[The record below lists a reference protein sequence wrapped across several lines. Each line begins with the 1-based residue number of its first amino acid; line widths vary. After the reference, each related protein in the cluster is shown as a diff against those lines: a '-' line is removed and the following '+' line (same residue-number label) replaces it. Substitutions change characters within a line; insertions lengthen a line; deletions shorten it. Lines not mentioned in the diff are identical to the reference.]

1 MFPAPV
7 CGKSLR
13 RTNARR
19 GALNAPQL
27 LPPIPTFPAPVHRKS
42 RAAFLAAPR
51 WAPVE
56 SFPPE
61 RFRPLLRLGN
71 GNPLTVISSVAG
83 DMFPAPV
90 CGKSLLR
97 TNARRGASVNAPQLL
112 PPVPTFPAPVHGKSR
127 AARGR
132 APLPP
137 RPRRGSTSRPAG
149 HLWASPFLRARKP
162 KSSGIRRAGRWTQS
176 PSGPERGGI
185 VPERAHTPPGY
196 TDNRPKQIP
205 ATSLKCT
212 DELGHVACAPICPQI
227 GKANPKVPMP
237 RPIRLAAPLRQQPRR
252 AALGTV
258 ALLRKYNGGLDVAP
272 PPHGSCFLLFLVWWH
287 FWCFRLSLLRVRRP
301 WPGPCTR
308 AGAGAGPQA
317 AARTTPPPHFK
328 GKTKKIANRAPNNT
342 ARPKRG
348 ETRDQPRS
356 K

>member
-7 CGKSLR
+7 CGKSLL

-51 WAPVE
+51 WAPVD

-61 RFRPLLRLGN
+61 RFRPSLRRGN
-71 GNPLTVISSVAG
+71 GNPLTVISSVVR

-97 TNARRGASVNAPQLL
+97 TNARRGASNAPQLL
-112 PPVPTFPAPVHGKSR
+112 PPVPTFPAPVPRRSR

-162 KSSGIRRAGRWTQS
+162 KSSGRRRSGRWVS
-176 PSGPERGGI
+176 PLRGLSGAELCPNGHIPLRG
-185 VPERAHTPPGY
+185 
-196 TDNRPKQIP
+196 IP
-205 ATSLKCT
+205 IKAR
-212 DELGHVACAPICPQI
+212 
-227 GKANPKVPMP
+227 ANPDTNSQMHGRVGA
-237 RPIRLAAPLRQQPRR
+237 RSLA
-252 AALGTV
+252 
-258 ALLRKYNGGLDVAP
+258 
-272 PPHGSCFLLFLVWWH
+272 
-287 FWCFRLSLLRVRRP
+287 
-301 WPGPCTR
+301 
-308 AGAGAGPQA
+308 PQFV
-317 AARTTPPPHFK
+317 HK
-328 GKTKKIANRAPNNT
+328 
-342 ARPKRG
+342 
-348 ETRDQPRS
+348 
-356 K
+356 